1 MQELRDRLKD
11 LYKKKRVIGLSA
23 VEAARLTEFLGDED
37 LKFRFFVGS
46 LIQRNGNHTVPS
58 LIQATQSA
66 GEEARRSAIY
76 LLGKIGRGRRGQK
89 QLEIVE
95 AILPALR
102 DADPKVRRNAAIAL
116 GELRAPAGVERIAE
130 AIVGEPFDWVRPS
143 MILALGQI
151 GGQESA
157 RVLAAIESGTPEDT
171 EALTKARDRTSV
183 ATESE
188 LAPTGSFP
196 QPRRIEMRVAP
207 GLEPTLC
214 DELKTTLGLKSH
226 MLQNGAIAV
235 EIEDLGSLDRV
246 RTFSEWL
253 IPIGERELA
262 DKSDGAVRL
271 VGHDLL
277 EKGMSDLVTLRGG
290 AQGRVRYRIE
300 VRGRETNH
308 DSRRKLIGQWVR
320 DLDKSFPNTTNSPSH
335 YEAELRLQRAKTKL
349 TLFVKLMG
357 GQDKRFAYRVADVPA
372 AMHPATAAGVARMAR
387 NTGRPSR
394 VLDPFCGSGTM
405 LFERSRSG
413 RTATGLV
420 GCDLSGNAITAARK
434 NLSQFG
440 PSDIEFRRGDV
451 KTIVHEGRFDEV
463 ISNLPYGIR
472 TGTHDQNLAD
482 YKALFDRMPE
492 WLNSGASVT
501 LVTQEIEMTKALF
514 KASKKFR
521 LYDVHRI
528 DTGGLQPGVFV
539 GVFSGKSKDKTNH

>member
-1 MQELRDRLKD
+1 MQDLRERLMD
-11 LYKKKRVIGLSA
+11 LFKKKKVIGLSA
-23 VEAARLTEFLGDED
+23 ADSALLPEFLGDED

-46 LIQRNGNHTVPS
+46 LIRRNGNHTVPS
-58 LIQATQSA
+58 LIQATQSG

-89 QLEIVE
+89 EPKIVE
-95 AILPALR
+95 AILPALQ

-116 GELRAPAGVERIAE
+116 GELRASEGIDQIAKVV
-130 AIVGEPFDWVRPS
+130 ASEPFDWVRPS

-151 GGQESA
+151 GGEESA

-188 LAPTGSFP
+188 SAPTVAFP
-196 QPRRIEMRVAP
+196 QPRGIEMRVAP

-214 DELKTTLGLKSH
+214 EELKTTLNLKSRIV
-226 MLQNGAIAV
+226 QNGAIAL
-235 EIEDLGSLDRV
+235 EIEDLGSLDRI

-253 IPIGERELA
+253 IPVGERELA

-271 VGHDLL
+271 AGHDLL
-277 EKGMSDLVTLRGG
+277 EKGMSDLVALRGG

-308 DSRRKLIGQWVR
+308 ESRRKLIGQWVR
-320 DLDKSFPNTTNSPSH
+320 DLDKAFPNTTNSPSH

-413 RTATGLV
+413 RAVTGLV

-440 PSDIEFRRGDV
+440 RSDIEIRRGDV
-451 KTIVHEGRFDEV
+451 KTVAHEGRFDEV

-472 TGTHDQNLAD
+472 TGSHDQNLAD
-482 YKALFDRMPE
+482 YKALFDRLPE
-492 WLNSGASVT
+492 WLNNGASVT
-501 LVTQEIEMTKALF
+501 LVTQEIEMTKKLF
-514 KASKKFR
+514 EASKELR

-539 GVFSGKSKDKTNH
+539 GSFSS